1 MKRFFLQFV
10 GLLAVLC
17 PWTILSAAEGGVITA
32 LHDVQIADIDSIPGA
47 TTRGDMTHQFSGTGP
62 NVMETMPRKW
72 MTEVTVTTDNGERVK
87 VIHDR
92 EPGYVV
98 GAHVVLTRKDGDYEV
113 TLTK

>member
-1 MKRFFLQFV
+1 MKRLLLQFV
-10 GLLAVLC
+10 GLLALLC
-17 PWTILSAAEGGVITA
+17 PWTIAAAEAGVITA

-47 TTRGDMTHQFSGTGP
+47 TTAGDMTHKFSGSGP

-87 VIHDR
+87 VVHDR

-113 TLTK
+113 KLTN